1 MARLFISYRTA
12 DGRDKATAL
21 ARDLGER
28 FGDEQVFLDKDDLR
42 AGVRWRDEIARTL
55 RQQPVLLLLLTPQL
69 LAATDE
75 TGALRIVDP
84 DDPVRREVV
93 AALAAGA
100 HLIPLLCDD
109 LPGPPDAAT
118 LPPPFDR
125 LGEFTWRPLRAYDW
139 KNDLQRLVD
148 DLDALGLAPAA
159 TSSLAE
165 DDATTAPA
173 DQPKPKQR
181 LTPALAAALTASLIL
196 TLAGGWYAL
205 RRPAPPALPGGL
217 PTTTPPTV
225 DGGWLA
231 ALAPDEQLT
240 LALRQSGTELTLLS
254 RPVNISQRADWADYR
269 RFWREH
275 SATDLLAIAYRGKG
289 SSHLA
294 ADGSTVVDIALE
306 VISSPG
312 EAVVDTG
319 NLHVTL
325 ASDGRSMIGS
335 LWLNSEQKERAAH
348 LTRIRQEQ

>member
-21 ARDLGER
+21 ARDLGEL

-75 TGALRIVDP
+75 TGALRIADP
-84 DDPVRREVV
+84 DDPVRREVI

-109 LPGPPDAAT
+109 LPGPLDAAT

-125 LGEFTWRPLRAYDW
+125 LGEFTWQPLRAYDW

-148 DLDALGLAPAA
+148 DLGALGIAPAA

-165 DDATTAPA
+165 AGATTAPA
-173 DQPKPKQR
+173 DQPKQRR
-181 LTPALAAALTASLIL
+181 LTLALAAALTASLLL

-205 RRPAPPALPGGL
+205 WRSAPPALPGEL
-217 PTTTPPTV
+217 PITVAPIV
-225 DGGWLA
+225 DGDWLA
-231 ALAPDEQLT
+231 VLAPDEQLT
-240 LALRQSGTELTLLS
+240 LALRQTGTELTLLS